1 MSERGQSSWDFRS
14 LRCAPPLL
22 RDLGL
27 THTVTHTRKKRTGT
41 MDGKVP
47 ETMHF
52 CNKNVPKAL
61 NSSTPE
67 VFNHLVRTERRAH
80 AEMISST
87 IGEILLQKGG
97 ISL

>member
-1 MSERGQSSWDFRS
+1 
-14 LRCAPPLL
+14 
-22 RDLGL
+22 
-27 THTVTHTRKKRTGT
+27 
-41 MDGKVP
+41 MDGKASK
-47 ETMHF
+47 TMAF
-52 CNKNVPKAL
+52 RNKNAPKAL